1 MAYSADRTPLEL
13 TALTSLASDDTII
26 VGDTSDV
33 SEVAKSITKANLITT
48 LGITAAPVDSVNT
61 QTGAV
66 VLDADDISD
75 AATTNKFTTAGD
87 ISKLAGIEAS
97 ADVTDTA
104 NVTAAGALMDSEVT
118 NLAQVKAFDSADYA
132 TAAQGATADSAQQP
146 PAEGAFVDGDKTAL
160 DNAPTIS
167 SGAGAPATTPS
178 KEGDIYVDTTAD
190 TYYVAVGTASSADW
204 EANGSGGGVLTETE
218 LADGFTIAGGTTNER
233 TLTVTGGDVTLEG
246 GTATKGDVFV
256 ADGSGNFE
264 RLAVGANGQILEARS
279 TETLGVRWIAN
290 SGGSGTVSS
299 GAGAPSSAP
308 STTEDIYH
316 DTTNKRVYHAFG
328 TSSVSDW
335 RYTETIAA

>member
-132 TAAQGATADSAQQP
+132 TAAQGTLA
-146 PAEGAFVDGDKTAL
+146 GTAL
-160 DNAPTIS
+160 QPNTDITVTDIQVTGEIYADAEVDDGNS
-167 SGAGAPATTPS
+167 S
-178 KEGDIYVDTTAD
+178 TAD
-190 TYYVAVGTASSADW
+190 TIDWTTGNYHKSTMTGNCTYTFTAPTGTARVQLKLVQDAT
-204 EANGSGGGVLTETE
+204 GSRVATWP
-218 LADGFTIAGGTTNER
+218 AS
-233 TLTVTGGDVTLEG
+233 VKWPG
-246 GTATKGDVFV
+246 GTAPTLTTAANAVDIITFYY
-256 ADGSGNFE
+256 DGTSFY
-264 RLAVGANGQILEARS
+264 AV
-279 TETLGVRWIAN
+279 ETLN
-290 SGGSGTVSS
+290 FS
-299 GAGAPSSAP
+299 
-308 STTEDIYH
+308 
-316 DTTNKRVYHAFG
+316 
-328 TSSVSDW
+328 
-335 RYTETIAA
+335 